1 MPGPPDQPRP
11 GPARTRWDRP
21 RTRAQASR
29 CPGPIPHLGTRPVP
43 KAVDGTAYE
52 TRTAPLPETDQ
63 ARLIASR
70 LTAAGKRVSR
80 RTLRSE
86 GIKGSNQALNALA
99 ARINA
104 ELADAALPARP
115 DDAAA

>member
-1 MPGPPDQPRP
+1 M
-11 GPARTRWDRP
+11 
-21 RTRAQASR
+21 
-29 CPGPIPHLGTRPVP
+29 
-43 KAVDGTAYE
+43 
-52 TRTAPLPETDQ
+52 PETDL

-80 RTLRSE
+80 RALRSE

-104 ELADAALPARP
+104 ELADAAALPASP